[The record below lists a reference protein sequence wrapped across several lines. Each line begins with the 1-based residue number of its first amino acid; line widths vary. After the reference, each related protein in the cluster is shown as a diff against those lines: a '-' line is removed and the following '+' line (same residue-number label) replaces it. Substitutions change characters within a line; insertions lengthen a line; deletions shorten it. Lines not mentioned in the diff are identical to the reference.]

1 MFKSNFLNEIST
13 RGFIYQ
19 SSDIED
25 LDTLMNQ
32 KAITAYIGF
41 DITSDSLHIGSLLQL
56 MLLHWLDY
64 YDHKTIALIGGGTTL
79 IGDPSGKDEGRKIL
93 QLQDIEN
100 NIVKIEKIFEKFINL
115 KDKAKIINNYEWLSD
130 INYINFL
137 RDVGSRVTIN
147 KMLTF
152 ESVKNRLDREQPLTF
167 LEFNYMLLQAYDYY
181 HLNKEY
187 DCELQL
193 GGSDQWGNI
202 VSGIDLIRRLNNKKT
217 FAITSPLIT
226 NNDGSKMGKT
236 ADGAIWLDECKLSNY
251 DFYQFW
257 RNADDTDVPKFLHFF
272 TKLPL
277 EEISKLSKLKGQ
289 EINEAKKILVKT
301 NSAEYKSEKLT
312 EIALV
317 TVDIKGVGLYTLG
330 PYRKDLTEEQKKE
343 YANLFKKYFLKT
355 FVSRLTDYSEPKID
369 VISAEKKNEK
379 YTIVSSI
386 LLATDKK
393 PEVKIDWR
401 VYTKNPNKPLIRD
414 LIIEG
419 LSLARTQKE
428 EFSSII
434 ESNDGD
440 INALFNKLRE
450 FINS

>member
-19 SSDIED
+19 TTDIDD

-32 KAITAYIGF
+32 KNITAYIGF
-41 DITSDSLHIGSLLQL
+41 DTTSDSLHIGSLVQL

-64 YDHKTIALIGGGTTL
+64 YDHKTIALMGGGTTL
-79 IGDPSGKDEGRKIL
+79 VGDPSGKDEGRKIL
-93 QLQDIEN
+93 QPQDIEN
-100 NIVKIEKIFEKFINL
+100 NIIKIEKIFEKFINL

-137 RDVGSRVTIN
+137 RDIGSRVTIN

-236 ADGAIWLDECKLSNY
+236 ADSAIWLDECKLSNY

-257 RNADDTDVPKFLHFF
+257 RNVDDADVAKFLHLF

-277 EEISKLSKLKGQ
+277 EEISKLSKLIGQ
-289 EINEAKKILVKT
+289 EINEAKKYL
-301 NSAEYKSEKLT
+301 L
-312 EIALV
+312 
-317 TVDIKGVGLYTLG
+317 
-330 PYRKDLTEEQKKE
+330 
-343 YANLFKKYFLKT
+343 LK
-355 FVSRLTDYSEPKID
+355 
-369 VISAEKKNEK
+369 
-379 YTIVSSI
+379 
-386 LLATDKK
+386 
-393 PEVKIDWR
+393 
-401 VYTKNPNKPLIRD
+401 
-414 LIIEG
+414 
-419 LSLARTQKE
+419 
-428 EFSSII
+428 
-434 ESNDGD
+434 
-440 INALFNKLRE
+440 
-450 FINS
+450 